1 MKRKYDWHLNIN
13 KYNTIKGKVTFQF
26 SMVLLITAIILT
38 TVSII
43 TSHRAVSKT
52 GVEML
57 PEIAQMTATTVE
69 HRLNF
74 YKSIVENVSQLKAI
88 QDPQTS
94 IEDKFKEL
102 ENSRKTIDA
111 DSIILTTTNGDIIEQ
126 NGKKANIKN
135 LDIFQEAMKGQVYLS
150 SPAMNPITNK
160 MSFNISAPI
169 IYNEEVVNVLVA
181 TFEVEKLVKMISA
194 VEIGEQG
201 RAYIINQEGTTIAH
215 TDIERVQNKENVFEL
230 AKEKKTFAA
239 LANIHKKMV
248 EGQAGVEE
256 YRVSGNKML
265 IGYAP
270 IGDTG
275 WSVGVALPKAQM
287 LKEVTM
293 LNVIMIVLCVVCLIL
308 GGLNIYKLADR
319 LTSPIIR
326 VTERA
331 IKLME
336 GDLKTKME
344 PITTNDEVESLYK
357 ALSGMVENIHTYI
370 EDIGYVLENLAK
382 GNLDVVSTTEYVGD
396 FAPIKDSL
404 GRITK
409 KLYVTIS
416 DIQGV
421 SENILLQADRV
432 SEVATGLSGSA
443 TEQAASIEELN
454 ATMNSVADQIQA
466 SSQATQKVNELAQ
479 NVMTEIENGH
489 SQMNHMV
496 EAMGDIEKAT
506 SQISEIMEVI
516 SQIASQTNL
525 LALNAAIE
533 AARAGEAGRGFA
545 VVASEVRELAERS
558 IDAAKQTAH
567 LVQSTVSTVARG
579 TALIEET
586 NKSFTHI
593 IDSVD
598 NVVAQVE
605 QVSHTATEQANAANE
620 VTAIVEEIS
629 QVVQTTAATA
639 QECLAT
645 SEELASEARVLE
657 DKIEYFRLS

>member
-256 YRVSGNKML
+256 
-265 IGYAP
+265 
-270 IGDTG
+270 
-275 WSVGVALPKAQM
+275 
-287 LKEVTM
+287 
-293 LNVIMIVLCVVCLIL
+293 
-308 GGLNIYKLADR
+308 
-319 LTSPIIR
+319 
-326 VTERA
+326 
-331 IKLME
+331 
-336 GDLKTKME
+336 
-344 PITTNDEVESLYK
+344 
-357 ALSGMVENIHTYI
+357 
-370 EDIGYVLENLAK
+370 
-382 GNLDVVSTTEYVGD
+382 
-396 FAPIKDSL
+396 
-404 GRITK
+404 
-409 KLYVTIS
+409 
-416 DIQGV
+416 
-421 SENILLQADRV
+421 
-432 SEVATGLSGSA
+432 
-443 TEQAASIEELN
+443 
-454 ATMNSVADQIQA
+454 
-466 SSQATQKVNELAQ
+466 
-479 NVMTEIENGH
+479 
-489 SQMNHMV
+489 
-496 EAMGDIEKAT
+496 
-506 SQISEIMEVI
+506 
-516 SQIASQTNL
+516 
-525 LALNAAIE
+525 
-533 AARAGEAGRGFA
+533 
-545 VVASEVRELAERS
+545 
-558 IDAAKQTAH
+558 
-567 LVQSTVSTVARG
+567 
-579 TALIEET
+579 
-586 NKSFTHI
+586 
-593 IDSVD
+593 
-598 NVVAQVE
+598 
-605 QVSHTATEQANAANE
+605 
-620 VTAIVEEIS
+620 
-629 QVVQTTAATA
+629 
-639 QECLAT
+639 
-645 SEELASEARVLE
+645 
-657 DKIEYFRLS
+657 